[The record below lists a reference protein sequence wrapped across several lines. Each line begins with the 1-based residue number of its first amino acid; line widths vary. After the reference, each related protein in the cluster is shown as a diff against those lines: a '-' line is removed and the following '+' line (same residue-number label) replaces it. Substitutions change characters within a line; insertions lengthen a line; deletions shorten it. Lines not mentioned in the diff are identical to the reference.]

1 MALSGGGDSLALLHL
16 INDWTRARRLA
27 PPVALIV
34 DHGLTEN
41 SGAHSKKARAWAK
54 DLGVP
59 AHVLT
64 VSGKLPSGDL
74 EAAAREAR
82 YRLMGSWLARAG
94 LGALYV
100 GHTRDDQAE
109 TFLLR
114 VARGS
119 GLDGL
124 AAMRPLSQFPV
135 PEFRELVLVR
145 PMLALSRGE
154 VRAHLAALGQ
164 EWLEDPM
171 NRDSRF
177 SRVRVRESW
186 AALESLGLTRER
198 LASAA
203 DHLSRA
209 REALDSVTIAILARS
224 SRLLDGIAL
233 VERRALCEAPREL
246 GLRALA
252 ALLMAVSGQT
262 YRPRFSSLEQVFD
275 RIREGTL
282 RGGCTLHGCRI
293 APAPK
298 RRAVFGPGTILI
310 AAETGRR
317 AGGPK
322 TATQNA

>member
-1 MALSGGGDSLALLHL
+1 
-16 INDWTRARRLA
+16 
-27 PPVALIV
+27 
-34 DHGLTEN
+34 
-41 SGAHSKKARAWAK
+41 
-54 DLGVP
+54 LGVA
-59 AHVLT
+59 AHVLM
-64 VSGKLPSGDL
+64 VSDDLPSGDL

-82 YRLMGSWLARAG
+82 YRLMGSWLASTR
-94 LGALYV
+94 LGGLYV

-124 AAMRPLSQFPV
+124 AAMRPISRYPV

-145 PMLALSRGE
+145 PLLALGRDE
-154 VRAHLAALGQ
+154 VRAHLVALGQ
-164 EWLEDPM
+164 DWLEDPM
-171 NRDSRF
+171 NRDPRF
-177 SRVRVRESW
+177 SRVRIRESW
-186 AALESLGLTRER
+186 PALESLGLTKQR

-209 REALDSVTIAILARS
+209 REALDSVTLAILAGS
-224 SRLLDGIAL
+224 SRLMDGIAL
-233 VERRALCEAPREL
+233 VEREALSQAPREL

-298 RRAVFGPGTILI
+298 RRAVFGPGTVLI
-310 AAETGRR
+310 EAESRRR
-317 AGGPK
+317 AGGLK
-322 TATQNA
+322 TDTQNT